1 MVSLI
6 INALIRLSSLVSVN
20 GQPKRRRTDFE
31 PKTSCYTLTFRLLGR
46 QCQADVIAQWTSG
59 CQRRIELTTQTL
71 KF

>member
-6 INALIRLSSLVSVN
+6 INALIRLSSLVSGN

-46 QCQADVIAQWTSG
+46 QCQADVIAQ
-59 CQRRIELTTQTL
+59 
-71 KF
+71 